1 MKRQLR
7 LCLGVLLAL
16 LLAAC
21 ASPPAALPS
30 TEADSRA
37 MREDPERLIVVAVA
51 NPKTAIAV
59 QAGSAQLGYTATQR
73 YAAGSDARAALAALK
88 KEYGLRELAAWP
100 IVSLRLHCVVLEV
113 APGASRDAIVA
124 SLAKDARVEIA
135 QPLQTFNALTD
146 KDAGYNDPYVDLQRG
161 FVEVQAAQAH
171 RISQGK
177 GVSIT
182 LIDTGVDTTHP
193 DLQGRI
199 ATARNFVDRDDA
211 QFHRDRHGTEVAGVM
226 AAVANNRQ
234 GIVGIAPE
242 AKLAVYKAC
251 WQTKT
256 NDGARCNSFTL
267 AQALAASIEEGSR
280 IINLSLGGPSDE
292 LLGRLVA
299 HAIGQGSIVVGAMPA
314 DGNPSG
320 FPAGIPGVIM
330 VDSAGRRLTRRDV
343 LRAPGRD
350 VLTLEPGGSYDFNSG
365 SSLAAAH
372 VSATVALL
380 LGVAPKLDVAAVRS
394 LLEGSQAPAGADA
407 SISACLAVAGLRKA
421 AACTL
426 RSAPVPSRD
435 VRETLSPP

>member
-1 MKRQLR
+1 MKRRLR
-7 LCLGVLLAL
+7 ACFGVLAAL

-21 ASPPAALPS
+21 ASPPVALPS

-51 NPKTAIAV
+51 NPKAAIAV

-88 KEYGLRELAAWP
+88 EEYGLRELAAWP
-100 IVSLRLHCVVLEV
+100 IVSLRLHCVVLEL

-124 SLAKDARVEIA
+124 ALAKDARVEIA

-146 KDAGYNDPYVDLQRG
+146 KEAGYNDPYVELQRG
-161 FVEVQAAQAH
+161 FMEVQAAQAH

-182 LIDTGVDTTHP
+182 LIDTGVDTAHP

-251 WQTKT
+251 WQTKS

-330 VDSAGRRLTRRDV
+330 VDAAGRRHTRRDV

-372 VSATVALL
+372 VSATAALL
-380 LGVAPKLDVAAVRS
+380 LSAAPKLDVAAVRS
-394 LLEGSQAPAGADA
+394 LLEGSQAPTGADA

-421 AACTL
+421 ASCTS
-426 RSAPVPSRD
+426 RFAPAPSRD

>member
-1 MKRQLR
+1 VKRCLR
-7 LCLGVLLAL
+7 LCFGALAAL
-16 LLAAC
+16 LLVAC
-21 ASPPAALPS
+21 ASPPATQAS

-37 MREDPERLIVVAVA
+37 MREDSDRLIVVAVA
-51 NPKTAIAV
+51 NPKAAIAV
-59 QAGSAQLGYTATQR
+59 QAGSAQVGYTATQR

-88 KEYGLRELAAWP
+88 KEHGLRELAAWP
-100 IVSLRLHCVVLEV
+100 IAALRLHCVVLEV
-113 APGASRDAIVA
+113 APGASRDAVIA
-124 SLAKDARVEIA
+124 ALAKDARVEIA
-135 QPLQTFNALTD
+135 QPLQTFSALTT
-146 KDAGYNDPYVDLQRG
+146 KDADYNDPYVELQHG

-171 RISQGK
+171 RVSQGK
-177 GVSIT
+177 GASVAI
-182 LIDTGVDTTHP
+182 IDTGVDTTHP

-199 ATARNFVDRDDA
+199 ATVRNFVDRDDA
-211 QFHRDRHGTEVAGVM
+211 QFHRDRHGTEVAGVI

-234 GIVGIAPE
+234 GIVGVAPE

-251 WQTKT
+251 WQTKP

-299 HAIGQGSIVVGAMPA
+299 HAIGQGSIVVGAMPV

-330 VDSAGRRLTRRDV
+330 VDAAGRKHARRDV

-350 VLTLEPGGSYDFNSG
+350 ILTLEPGGSYDFNSG

-372 VSATVALL
+372 VSATAALL
-380 LGVAPKLDVAAVRS
+380 LSAAPKLNGAAVRS
-394 LLEGSQAPAGADA
+394 LLESSQTQTGADE
-407 SISACLAVAGLRKA
+407 SISACIAVAGLRKA
-421 AACTL
+421 ASCTS
-426 RSAPVPSRD
+426 RFAPAPGRD
-435 VRETLSPP
+435 VRETHSSP